1 MRVRCRPCRRREAG
15 QRRSGRE
22 VSTMSPRKVDGVYGR
37 AIAILDLLVM
47 RWPES
52 VGVREVSVA
61 VELPR
66 TTVNRILMGLADV
79 SACRVVAN
87 GRYRLGY
94 RIMLAAW
101 VASRQNRW
109 VAGVCGAMSGL
120 AGADGRGCA

>member
-1 MRVRCRPCRRREAG
+1 MRVRCRPRRRREAG

-79 SACRVVAN
+79 SACRGVAK
-87 GRYRLGY
+87 
-94 RIMLAAW
+94 
-101 VASRQNRW
+101 
-109 VAGVCGAMSGL
+109 GAERPG
-120 AGADGRGCA
+120 GRGKFAVFV